1 MLICYNS
8 NRGYQDNNRVYL
20 AALLNVSTNEHLA
33 NWTKMTK
40 KALLIT
46 EEVQKWTSTYIILK
60 NHLNMMEDHLW
71 EIMLDLLSKS
81 KEFTNKR
88 KNGQRFKDFLIDWLS
103 ILKVYS
109 FMVKICS
116 FGELM
121 LLLIRPLSLLKEIL
135 VKPGIS

>member
-1 MLICYNS
+1 
-8 NRGYQDNNRVYL
+8 
-20 AALLNVSTNEHLA
+20 
-33 NWTKMTK
+33 
-40 KALLIT
+40 
-46 EEVQKWTSTYIILK
+46 
-60 NHLNMMEDHLW
+60 
-71 EIMLDLLSKS
+71 MLDLLSKS